1 IQENIPEQLALKQR
15 MLAEVSR
22 YAGPD
27 VIIASS
33 TSGLTPTD
41 LQRDMVAPQRFLVAH
56 PFNPVYLLPLVELVG
71 GEKTAPAAVEAA
83 AKFFTYIGMHPLRVR
98 REVPGH
104 LTDRLQEALW
114 GEILNLVNDGGA

>member
-1 IQENIPEQLALKQR
+1 

-41 LQRDMVAPQRFLVAH
+41 LQKNMVAPERFLVAH

-71 GEKTAPAAVEAA
+71 GEKTSAATIEASRT
-83 AKFFTYIGMHPLRVR
+83 FFTYIGMHGLHVR
-98 REVPGH
+98 KEVPGH
-104 LTDRLQEALW
+104 LTDRLQEAIW
-114 GEILNLVNDGGA
+114 REILQLVNDGLA